1 MTDQLAICA
10 DQLTKR
16 YDRTLAVDAV
26 SFEVLR
32 GEVFGFLGPNGAGKT
47 TTIAMLLG
55 LVTPTSGRA
64 VLLGHDIQQ
73 APAAALQRVGSM
85 IEAPAFYPYLSGHD
99 NLRLLT
105 RAAGLPPARVEA
117 ALAAVELTEHSKSR
131 YATYSQ
137 GMKQRLA
144 IAATLLNDPE
154 VIILDEPTNGLDP
167 AGTVEIRAL
176 IRRLAAAGRTIFLCS
191 HVLHEVEQVCSRV
204 AILKRGKLLAV
215 GPVSA
220 LLQRSRHVR
229 LRVAGDPQ
237 AALALLQKQA
247 AVRGVVRQG
256 DTLIVDTALEQ
267 APVLNALLVRNDVPV
282 CELRTESASLEEVF
296 LEITGQAE

>member
-99 NLRLLT
+99 NLRLLA

-267 APVLNALLVRNDVPV
+267 APVLNALLVRHDVPV